1 MDKVQMIDTGD
12 SLLQDR
18 GFDRDWLAVAA
29 AAVGLMFSVGAL
41 TAYPIGVFMGP
52 IGHEFGWTR
61 GQMSGAVT
69 FGQIS
74 LVLSS
79 LLWGQLLDRFGP
91 RRMLLIAVVGLGIG
105 MLCLSRLTAPLWH
118 LDFLFALVPLLAAAA
133 NPLGY
138 SGVLVRRFQR
148 RLGLALGIALMGVG
162 LGAAILPALAQ
173 HFIASFGWRSA
184 YVALAVMAIVVGLP
198 ASLIATRRAPGPV
211 VRTSAVDRVPLLPL
225 VRKGPFLLICG
236 IFFLLGT
243 AGTGV
248 LTHLVP
254 MMTDHGFSAAAAAKI
269 AGLVGVST
277 LVSRG
282 VVGWLLD
289 RVHAGYM
296 VAAVALVCAGMCLLL
311 VGGGGTALYSTV
323 CVLLG
328 LIAGAE
334 VDFISFLVRRYYG
347 AAAFGR
353 LYAIAFATFVLG
365 PGAILSGYSFDHF
378 HTYRPGLLLFI
389 GLSVVAAMLAFALPQ
404 YQSVPPRE
412 MEDAGLTNPRVKEAF

>member
-1 MDKVQMIDTGD
+1 MQQATLMSDAGTSTLVRDP
-12 SLLQDR
+12 

-29 AAVGLMFSVGAL
+29 AAIGLVFSVGAL
-41 TAYPIGVFMGP
+41 TAYPFGVFMGP
-52 IGHEFGWTR
+52 IGHDLAWTR

-69 FGQIS
+69 FAQLS
-74 LVLSS
+74 LVISS
-79 LLWGQLLDRFGP
+79 LVWGQLLDRFGP
-91 RRMLLIAVVGLGIG
+91 RRMLLCAIVGLGIG
-105 MLCLSRLTAPLWH
+105 VAGLSRLTAPLWH
-118 LDFLFALVPLLAAAA
+118 LYVLFALVPVLGAAA

-148 RLGLALGIALMGVG
+148 RLGLALGLSLMGVG
-162 LGAAILPALAQ
+162 LGAAVLPVLAQ
-173 HFIASFGWRSA
+173 HFISSFGWRSA
-184 YVALAVMAIVVGLP
+184 YLALAGLAIAVGIP
-198 ASLIATRRAPGPV
+198 AALLATRSAPGPV
-211 VRTSAVDRVPLLPL
+211 IRSKTVGAVPVLPL
-225 VRKGPFLLICG
+225 MRTRAYLLICA

-254 MMTDHGFSAAAAAKI
+254 MITDQGFSPAAAARF
-269 AGLVGVST
+269 AGLVGIST

-289 RVHAGYM
+289 RVHAALM
-296 VAAVALVCAGMCLLL
+296 VATVAVVCAVMCLLL
-311 VGGGGTALYSTV
+311 YHGGSGGSYALA

-353 LYAIAFATFVLG
+353 LYAFAFAAFVLG
-365 PGAILSGYSFDHF
+365 PGAILIGKSFDHF
-378 HTYRPGLLLFI
+378 HSYRPGLLLFCGI
-389 GLSVVAAMLAFALPQ
+389 SLVAGLLALALPR
-404 YQSVPPRE
+404 YDHPTYARTIA
-412 MEDAGLTNPRVKEAF
+412 DR

>member
-1 MDKVQMIDTGD
+1 MNETASD
-12 SLLQDR
+12 SAVPDGATDRSTDR

-69 FGQIS
+69 SGQIS
-74 LVLSS
+74 LVVSS
-79 LLWGQLLDRFGP
+79 LLWGLLLDRFGP
-91 RRMLLIAVVGLGIG
+91 RRMLLLAVTGLGLG
-105 MLCLSRLTAPLWH
+105 LLCLSRLTAPLWH
-118 LDFLFALVPLLAAAA
+118 LYALFALVPILGAAA

-162 LGAAILPALAQ
+162 LGAAILPSLAQ
-173 HFIASFGWRSA
+173 HFISKLGWRSA
-184 YVALAVMAIVVGLP
+184 YVALAALAVAVGWSAAL
-198 ASLIATRRAPGPV
+198 LATRKATGSVARASRAAASPV
-211 VRTSAVDRVPLLPL
+211 LPL
-225 VRKGPFLLICG
+225 VRTRAFLLVCG

-254 MMTDHGFSAAAAAKI
+254 MMIDQGFSAAAAAKM
-269 AGLVGVST
+269 AGLVGIST

-282 VVGWLLD
+282 LVGWLLD
-289 RVHAGYM
+289 RVHAAYM
-296 VAAVALVCAGMCLLL
+296 VATVALVCAGMCLLL
-311 VGGGGTALYSTV
+311 VRGGGTGVYATV

-334 VDFISFLVRRYYG
+334 VDFISFLIRRYFG

-353 LYAIAFATFVLG
+353 LYSMAFAAFVLG
-365 PGAILSGYSFDHF
+365 PGAVLAGYSFDRF
-378 HTYRPGLLLFI
+378 RSYRPGLLLFVT
-389 GLSVVAAMLAFALPQ
+389 LSVLAGVLAFALPQ
-404 YQSVPPRE
+404 YERFVNDRPAE
-412 MEDAGLTNPRVKEAF
+412 T